1 MNDKNTVTFSDGTS
15 YVVTDRGQY
24 LKSTDKFGTPC
35 FFYGKTD
42 KQAIYLLHKE
52 K

>member
-1 MNDKNTVTFSDGTS
+1 MSDKNTVTFSDGTS

-24 LKSTDKFGTPC
+24 LKSTDKFGVPC
-35 FFYGKTD
+35 FFAEGK
-42 KQAIYLLHKE
+42 KQSIYMLHKE

>member
-24 LKSTDKFGTPC
+24 LKSTDKYDRPC
-35 FFYGKTD
+35 FFVGGK